1 MKITISENRI
11 EQLIFKY
18 LDKRFEKLE
27 KVKGKYYDIV
37 FKYPGEEYGIL
48 GWEKSGML
56 WIYYKLIDNISSIIP
71 IEKSE
76 IQKIIGRYVEDRFN
90 LEVRNTES
98 GAIDSSEHV
107 EDRFNLEV
115 RNTQFL
121 QNKHGS

>member
-56 WIYYKLIDNISSIIP
+56 WIYYKLINDIFSFIP
-71 IEKSE
+71 IKKSE
-76 IQKIIGRYVEDRFN
+76 IQKIIGRYVEDRYN
-90 LEVRNTES
+90 LEVRNTEEEIS
-98 GAIDSSEHV
+98 M
-107 EDRFNLEV
+107 N
-115 RNTQFL
+115 
-121 QNKHGS
+121 

>member
-18 LDKRFEKLE
+18 LDKRFEILE

-90 LEVRNTES
+90 LEVRNT
-98 GAIDSSEHV
+98 
-107 EDRFNLEV
+107 
-115 RNTQFL
+115 QFL

>member
-1 MKITISENRI
+1 MKITISEDRI

-27 KVKGKYYDIV
+27 KIKGKYYDIV

-56 WIYYKLIDNISSIIP
+56 LIYYKLIDNISSFIP

-76 IQKIIGRYVEDRFN
+76 IQKIIGRYVEDRYN
-90 LEVRNTES
+90 LK
-98 GAIDSSEHV
+98 
-107 EDRFNLEV
+107 V
-115 RNTQFL
+115 RNTQL
-121 QNKHGS
+121 LYRIHCV